1 MQDKY
6 STDKIKETRL
16 LMFLKQ
22 LKSAVFLSSYT
33 DFHLTVFGY
42 VTKDSKR
49 TN

>member
-22 LKSAVFLSSYT
+22 LKSAVFLPSCT
-33 DFHLTVFGY
+33 DFQLTVFRY